1 MVNLTGFITTWG
13 HFWRELGGEEIHPQG
28 ECYCRA
34 LGYPGNKMG
43 KGGAQST
50 TTLPLLP
57 DAHGQAAL
65 LGLAILAMTDGHF

>member
-28 ECYCRA
+28 ECYHRA

-65 LGLAILAMTDGHF
+65 LGLALP